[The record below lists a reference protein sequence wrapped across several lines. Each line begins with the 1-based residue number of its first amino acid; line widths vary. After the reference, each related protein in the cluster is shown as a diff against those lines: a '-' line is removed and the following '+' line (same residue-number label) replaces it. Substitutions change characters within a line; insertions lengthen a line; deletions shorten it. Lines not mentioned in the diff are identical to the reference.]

1 VNFNV
6 RWGFWFS
13 IRLAVVFSFLWW
25 PRSST
30 AQTPVVINPGWNLI
44 ANPLN
49 NPAGNALNSILLT
62 NVTPSLP
69 DGCRLFKYL
78 GSPTYPPPSLGAI
91 YVQSRN
97 TWVPSDITLEPGE
110 GAALFN
116 PSPSGFTVQFS
127 GVALPRRATPYPLT
141 YGGIYLLS
149 DPANEV
155 STYDLM
161 MGSPPTDSVRLFQWN
176 GTNYD
181 YYSIRTNGMGLYWYP
196 AVPSISIGQSVWIVD
211 SPYGP
216 PPLPTGAGILIQPR
230 SRTNDCGSAASFTV
244 RATGTPPLSFQWCKN
259 GQPLTDGGILSGT
272 ATPTLSFGFVSTNEL
287 AVYTVVI
294 TNLMGAVIS
303 TPAILTFRDLHPPA
317 FLAQPYNQTVR
328 PGATVCIGVGAFGSP
343 PLTYQ
348 WWQNDHPLSDGGMI
362 SGANSNLLTLRS
374 VTTNESASYSVVVA
388 SDLGSLTSDS
398 AILNVTLSGPDPN
411 ALTIYPGW
419 NLIANQLNHPNGNT
433 LNNIMLTNV
442 TPPLPDGCQLFKFVN
457 NTTNGSPWVP
467 SIYRAA
473 WGSWVPGDVTLNP
486 GEGAY
491 LLNSSTAP
499 FSISLIGTAMSRR
512 SEPYPN
518 VWGGMLLLS
527 GQGFEP
533 STFELIYG
541 GPAQVNDQ
549 VFQWNKLYAAYSI
562 YAYALIKGPP
572 GEGWSPS
579 APAIPIG
586 QSVWIKVAG
595 NYGWVPPA
603 PVYLSV
609 QLSNNFAA
617 LQWNVVPFM
626 TSTVLQ
632 FSTNLVN
639 WTDLTNA
646 SSPWPLTSGTNG
658 SPQRFYRVRSQG
670 WY

>member
-6 RWGFWFS
+6 RRGFWFS

-25 PRSST
+25 PRSSA
-30 AQTPVVINPGWNLI
+30 AQTPVVINPGWNLM
-44 ANPLN
+44 ANPLS
-49 NPAGNALNSILLT
+49 NPAGNTLNSILLT

-78 GSPTYPPPSLGAI
+78 ASPTYPPPSLGAI

-97 TWVPSDITLEPGE
+97 TWVPADIALEPGE

-116 PSPSGFTVQFS
+116 PSPSSFTVQFS

-141 YGGIYLLS
+141 HGGIYLLS

-161 MGSPPTDSVRLFQWN
+161 MGSAPTDLLRLLQWN
-176 GTNYD
+176 GTGYD
-181 YYSIRTNGMGLYWYP
+181 YYSTRTNGTGFYWYP
-196 AVPSISIGQSVWIVD
+196 AAPSIGIGQSVWIID
-211 SPYGP
+211 SPGGYP
-216 PPLPTGAGILIQPR
+216 PDLPTGPAIRDWDQPH
-230 SRTNDCGSAASFTV
+230 SRTNDYGSAASFSV
-244 RATGTPPLSFQWCKN
+244 FAVGTPPLSFQWCKN
-259 GQPLTDGGILSGT
+259 GHPLTDGGTRSGT
-272 ATPTLSFGFVSTNEL
+272 ATPTLSFGFVSTNDL

-294 TNLMGAVIS
+294 TNLMGAVTS
-303 TPAILTFRDLHPPA
+303 TPAILTFRDFHPPA

-328 PGATVCIGVGAFGSP
+328 PGATVCIGVGTFDSP

-348 WWQNDHPLSDGGMI
+348 WWQNDHPLSDGGII
-362 SGANSNLLTLRS
+362 SGANSDLLTLRS

-388 SDLGSLTSDS
+388 SDLGSVTSDP

-411 ALTIYPGW
+411 AVTINPGW
-419 NLIANQLNHPNGNT
+419 NLFANQLNHPDGNT
-433 LNNIMLTNV
+433 LNHIMLTNV

-473 WGSWVPGDVTLNP
+473 LGSWVPGDVTLNP
-486 GEGAY
+486 GEGAF
-491 LLNSSTAP
+491 LLNPSTAP
-499 FSISLIGTAMSRR
+499 FSISLIGTAMPRR
-512 SEPYPN
+512 SGPYPTT
-518 VWGGMLLLS
+518 GGMLLLS

-533 STFELIYG
+533 ATFELIYG
-541 GPAQVNDQ
+541 GPAQASDQ
-549 VFQWNKLYAAYSI
+549 VFQWDAPYYHIYS
-562 YAYALIKGPP
+562 YTETKGGPNLA
-572 GEGWSPS
+572 W
-579 APAIPIG
+579 APTAPVIPIG
-586 QSVWIKVAG
+586 QSVWTR
-595 NYGWVPPA
+595 VPRGAYRWPPGA

-609 QLSNNFAA
+609 QLSNGSAA
-617 LQWNVVPFM
+617 LQWNDVPAPVEPN
-626 TSTVLQ
+626 VLQ

-658 SPQRFYRVRSQG
+658 SRQRFYRVRSQ
-670 WY
+670 